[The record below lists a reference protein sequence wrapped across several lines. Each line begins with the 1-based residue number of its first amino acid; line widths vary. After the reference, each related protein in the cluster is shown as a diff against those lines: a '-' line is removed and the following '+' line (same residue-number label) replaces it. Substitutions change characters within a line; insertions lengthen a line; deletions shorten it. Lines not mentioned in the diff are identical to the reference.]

1 MAKKLT
7 TKGITTEDV
16 LRVVGDGATFAKMA
30 RDLGLTAKTDRVLD
44 RALQRERRA
53 GRVRFDKAE
62 RLWLK
67 TGEEPAP
74 KPKRGARKA

>member
-1 MAKKLT
+1 MATKKLA
-7 TKGITTEDV
+7 TKDITTNDV

-44 RALQRERRA
+44 RALQREKRA
-53 GRVRFDKAE
+53 GRIRFDRSD

-67 TGEEPAP
+67 TVAGGEVS
-74 KPKRGARKA
+74 KRAARKA